1 MEITWQKKNYT
12 ARHLVSF
19 VYSALIVFIIL
30 LIPIQHRINY
40 DTIQEKF
47 ISVKLIKNVSPI
59 NIPDPIKPTPLTTS
73 SSSVKTAV
81 PSLPEL
87 DVVESNVSS
96 DSYYAESNVSS
107 TQNSQKNDS
116 YYTEAYDSATQ
127 VSQENDYYSDRN
139 ENIPSK
145 RAENEQRVVGIDSDA
160 ENVDINGYNYDL
172 LLNYDEERAAFLK
185 EINEGLLN
193 SDKNKANID
202 IPDVY
207 FGQLELLPLK
217 RQNK

>member
-19 VYSALIVFIIL
+19 VYSALIVFFIL

-107 TQNSQKNDS
+107 TQNSQENDS
-116 YYTEAYDSATQ
+116 YYTEAYDSTTQ
-127 VSQENDYYSDRN
+127 VSQESDYYSNRN
-139 ENIPSK
+139 ENISSK
-145 RAENEQRVVGIDSDA
+145 RTENEQRVVGIDSDE
-160 ENVDINGYNYDL
+160 ENVDIKGYNHDL

-193 SDKNKANID
+193 SNKNKANID
-202 IPDVY
+202 IPDVF

-217 RQNK
+217 RQK